1 MQYKDLI
8 NWKNLSKNL
17 AGNDN
22 SIRKEAIPKKYRV
35 RVDYLMQ
42 LLEIWDRD
50 EDVWT
55 QKEVQDWLKNIT
67 FPK

>member
-1 MQYKDLI
+1 MQIKDLI
-8 NWKNLSKNL
+8 NWKTLSKTL

-22 SIRKEAIPKKYRV
+22 SIRKNSIPKKYNI
-35 RVDYLMQ
+35 RVDYLIQ
-42 LLEIWDRD
+42 LLEIWSRD

-55 QKEVQDWLKNIT
+55 QKEVQQWLDNIK